1 MSVCVGISHS
11 NFYPL
16 DLHQEGILVQATML
30 LSQFMH
36 LHKRVKKKK
45 KKDETESVPCKY
57 LKKINKFLKLR
68 FLDVFSQHVLF
79 ESVFVASLQSPLVSL
94 KVSTTKEHIKH
105 GYSQLSLILSAS

>member
-30 LSQFMH
+30 LSQFMQ
-36 LHKRVKKKK
+36 LHKRVKKK

-57 LKKINKFLKLR
+57 LKKNK
-68 FLDVFSQHVLF
+68 
-79 ESVFVASLQSPLVSL
+79 
-94 KVSTTKEHIKH
+94 
-105 GYSQLSLILSAS
+105 

>member
-1 MSVCVGISHS
+1 MSACVGISHS

-36 LHKRVKKKK
+36 LHKRGKKK

-57 LKKINKFLKLR
+57 LKKKKKFLKLR

>member
-45 KKDETESVPCKY
+45 KKMRRRVSHANIW
-57 LKKINKFLKLR
+57 KKKKFLKLR

>member
-36 LHKRVKKKK
+36 LHKRGKKKK
-45 KKDETESVPCKY
+45 KRWDGECPMQIFE
-57 LKKINKFLKLR
+57 KKNKFLKLR

>member
-45 KKDETESVPCKY
+45 KKMRRRVSHANIW
-57 LKKINKFLKLR
+57 KKNKFLKLR

>member
-1 MSVCVGISHS
+1 MRRRVSHA
-11 NFYPL
+11 N
-16 DLHQEGILVQATML
+16 IW
-30 LSQFMH
+30 
-36 LHKRVKKKK
+36 KKK
-45 KKDETESVPCKY
+45 
-57 LKKINKFLKLR
+57 NKFLKLR

>member
-36 LHKRVKKKK
+36 LHKRGKKK

-57 LKKINKFLKLR
+57 LKKKKKKFLKLR

>member
-45 KKDETESVPCKY
+45 KDETESVPCKY
-57 LKKINKFLKLR
+57 LKKKKKFLKLR

>member
-1 MSVCVGISHS
+1 MRRRVSHA
-11 NFYPL
+11 N
-16 DLHQEGILVQATML
+16 IW
-30 LSQFMH
+30 
-36 LHKRVKKKK
+36 KK
-45 KKDETESVPCKY
+45 
-57 LKKINKFLKLR
+57 NKFLKLR